1 MTGELEFIARDPRD
15 APEAAGGYAQGL
27 SVRGASELLFISG
40 QIPEDRQGIVPA
52 TFEEQCRMV
61 WRHIDAT
68 LDAAGLTLRNLVKVT
83 TYLSSRE
90 FAATNSAIRQELL
103 GDHRVALTVV
113 VAKIF
118 DPVWLLEIEAIAAA

>member
-27 SVRGASELLFISG
+27 SVCGASE
-40 QIPEDRQGIVPA
+40 
-52 TFEEQCRMV
+52 
-61 WRHIDAT
+61 
-68 LDAAGLTLRNLVKVT
+68 VT

-90 FAATNSAIRQELL
+90 FAATNSAVRQELL

-113 VAKIF
+113 VTKIF

>member
-15 APEAAGGYAQGL
+15 APEAAGGYTHGL
-27 SVRGASELLFISG
+27 SVRGARELLFISG
-40 QIPEDRQGIVPA
+40 QIPEDRRGVVPDS
-52 TFEEQCRMV
+52 FEDQCRIV
-61 WRHIDAT
+61 WRHIDVT

-90 FAATNSAIRQELL
+90 FAAANSAIRQELL

-118 DPVWLLEIEAIAAA
+118 DPLWLLEIEAIAAA